1 MRPVCRG
8 HLVVARLRPTDA
20 HRRSRAPI
28 HRAWFWIGLLA
39 AGPVPAAEIFTDATE
54 RASLEGMQVT
64 ATRNA
69 RPVHEVAPAVTLVGQ
84 TDIERDSPQVL
95 AEALRGEVGTFFQ
108 QTTPGQ
114 GTVIIRG
121 LKGSQILHLVD
132 GMRLNN
138 AFFRSAPNQYLAL
151 VDPYATAQMEVV
163 RGAAATLYGSDA
175 MGGVVQ
181 VLTGEP
187 EFGGERW
194 NTQGRVYSG
203 ATQRGQRQGVP
214 RRGRVRSFGR
224 RFEGWRHLARLR
236 Q

>member
-1 MRPVCRG
+1 M
-8 HLVVARLRPTDA
+8 T
-20 HRRSRAPI
+20 
-28 HRAWFWIGLLA
+28 
-39 AGPVPAAEIFTDATE
+39 AAEIFTDAAG

-64 ATRNA
+64 ATRGA
-69 RPVHEVAPAVTLVGQ
+69 RPVHEVAPAVTLVGRS
-84 TDIERDSPQVL
+84 DIERDSPQVL
-95 AEALRGEVGTFFQ
+95 AEALRGEIGTFFQ

-151 VDPYATAQMEVV
+151 VDPYATSRMEVL
-163 RGAAATLYGSDA
+163 RGAAPTLYGSDA

-187 EFGGERW
+187 ELGGQRW
-194 NTQGRVYSG
+194 NTDGRIYTALRSADSGKVFRAEGETARAGLGMSGGVTWQDYGNRRIGGGDQGIGISG
-203 ATQRGQRQGVP
+203 IADHQHFDV
-214 RRGRVRSFGR
+214 
-224 RFEGWRHLARLR
+224 A
-236 Q
+236 